1 MNADYPSTKSQPK
14 LTAADYHGTSIQLI
28 EKDGSRWLTAR
39 DLGLCLGYNEA
50 NARQGIINL
59 YNRHVD
65 EFTEKDS
72 CEIKLIS
79 QGQERN
85 TRIFSPSGCH
95 LLSFFANTGR
105 AKDFR
110 AWAKEVL
117 VQAATSAVPQTTPDR
132 LEAHMAQ
139 LAQGMQMILSQNQ
152 LVHKY
157 IALLEMNQK
166 GKRRITRE
174 DEAVIRELRAEGMT
188 QADIARLLRI
198 SPASVNLILN
208 NRYPFGK
215 AAADKIGIDEALA
228 ALVAREEAKVR
239 TLLGLDAETTAPP
252 PAMTPG
258 SRLRFADDDM
268 ADDGEV

>member
-50 NARQGIINL
+50 NARQGILNL

-72 CEIKLIS
+72 VVIKLIS
-79 QGQERN
+79 TDGKAYD

-95 LLSFFANTGR
+95 LLSFFASTTR

-117 VQAATSAVPQTTPDR
+117 VQAGARKFPPTPCLRRLFVHNEQQGLKSPYNERHHRRDCGFFMPAVWRKKEINVYGGGAANTTPS
-132 LEAHMAQ
+132 
-139 LAQGMQMILSQNQ
+139 GN
-152 LVHKY
+152 K
-157 IALLEMNQK
+157 
-166 GKRRITRE
+166 
-174 DEAVIRELRAEGMT
+174 
-188 QADIARLLRI
+188 
-198 SPASVNLILN
+198 
-208 NRYPFGK
+208 
-215 AAADKIGIDEALA
+215 
-228 ALVAREEAKVR
+228 
-239 TLLGLDAETTAPP
+239 LGRFVTSFEPP
-252 PAMTPG
+252 PPLSKG
-258 SRLRFADDDM
+258 FPQK
-268 ADDGEV
+268 E

>member
-1 MNADYPSTKSQPK
+1 MNADYPSTKTQPK

-39 DLGLCLGYNEA
+39 DLGLCLGYSEA

-59 YNRHVD
+59 YNRHLD

-95 LLSFFANTGR
+95 LLSFFASTTR

-117 VQAATSAVPQTTPDR
+117 VQAKTSFPIFTTALQMAYSASRGLKTSGIAASAPVSCGFFMPAWATRYVGRAKNTIPARGITPAV
-132 LEAHMAQ
+132 
-139 LAQGMQMILSQNQ
+139 
-152 LVHKY
+152 Y
-157 IALLEMNQK
+157 F
-166 GKRRITRE
+166 
-174 DEAVIRELRAEGMT
+174 
-188 QADIARLLRI
+188 RLLSLPTPI
-198 SPASVNLILN
+198 AT
-208 NRYPFGK
+208 GH
-215 AAADKIGIDEALA
+215 G
-228 ALVAREEAKVR
+228 
-239 TLLGLDAETTAPP
+239 TT
-252 PAMTPG
+252 
-258 SRLRFADDDM
+258 SKK
-268 ADDGEV
+268 